1 MFKKI
6 KLAKTFLTVTGNYKA
21 SISLSLKCF
30 FSYIFYC
37 ILLRK
42 NTFVL
47 KYNGK
52 YIKSFK
58 ERLADWLEY
67 IWYNIGKIFL
77 KIFKPNSK
85 ILKDYMLFP
94 YKIYKPCHVKVTNGP
109 AEALLSYYLKEKHFK
124 IIDEHDKLL
133 KSDNLVS
140 ILEELNVNE
149 ENIVGSIKFYNDTV
163 VDFNQL
169 ILSFPSSI
177 IAFIKRY
184 KKKEFY
190 SNEKREII
198 DLLNAK

>member
-1 MFKKI
+1 MIEIIFGVILVIIILFAFFSVINNKF
-6 KLAKTFLTVTGNYKA
+6 KLAIIKFEKA
-21 SISLSLKCF
+21 EEEIDIYLEKKHDLINRAKEIINKEIKKENFFVELDDSYAQLNHFEKNDLLKK
-30 FSYIFYC
+30 
-37 ILLRK
+37 L
-42 NTFVL
+42 
-47 KYNGK
+47 YNE
-52 YIKSFK
+52 F
-58 ERLADWLEY
+58 
-67 IWYNIGKIFL
+67 
-77 KIFKPNSK
+77 
-85 ILKDYMLFP
+85 
-94 YKIYKPCHVKVTNGP
+94 
-109 AEALLSYYLKEKHFK
+109 FK